1 MARLRAA
8 EREVLMKTIITTLL
22 SVILTT
28 GTPLANVHVDTG
40 KCINN
45 YKENGTSYSAVQTST
60 GDMWIAKGKVVKRK
74 KLVVVFDDKGTESI
88 YDDEVIYITSLGR

>member
-1 MARLRAA
+1 
-8 EREVLMKTIITTLL
+8 MKTIIATLL

-40 KCINN
+40 KCINI
-45 YKENGTSYSAVQTST
+45 YRENGTSYSAVQTST
-60 GDMWIAKGKVVKRK
+60 GDMWIVKGKVVKHK
-74 KLVVVFDDKGTESI
+74 KLVIVFDDKGTESV